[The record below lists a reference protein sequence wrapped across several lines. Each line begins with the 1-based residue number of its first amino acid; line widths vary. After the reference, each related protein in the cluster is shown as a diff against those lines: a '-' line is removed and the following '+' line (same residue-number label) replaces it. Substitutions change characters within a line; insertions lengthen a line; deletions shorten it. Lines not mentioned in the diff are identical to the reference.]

1 MDKLREVK
9 LENMSIADL
18 SLYTLL
24 RYADRADFLEND
36 RSRAIAATSLT
47 INSGVF
53 TAPSFPETTEV
64 TVDQVASGLITTCTC
79 NHSAIKLCPHQAEV
93 IHGIHTRPE
102 FRIFFDAHA
111 RKQFLKPHA
120 QPYGLGEGTDL
131 DAFFELQI
139 SDNRLEVRKRIKSL
153 VDPTD
158 RDNNAM
164 IVHPLSKGKRLAK
177 WDNEKR
183 KIVVLGRHRYFK
195 QVVFYLMEVGETK
208 TGALKYPIDNV
219 DPKELLWLTDDTA
232 SVKFYAALQSLQQKY
247 TEDDPEQD
255 VQLIQHIVENP
266 LALDFYYHDRSI
278 SDKFTPRS
286 LQPAKFS
293 SIQAEIHLTVS
304 QNTSFYKITGEL
316 QMAGLH
322 IPFHDLHI
330 KDRYF
335 LFHQNQYY
343 FLQRP
348 ELLSVVAF
356 FKKHDHSL
364 WVHATKY
371 PDFLQHTLGK
381 LADIVHI
388 DYTYIHKASEPE
400 RTASQSQRQS
410 LLYLQQEGAYIT
422 LRPVMKYGQSEVAVY
437 AKTNVFQRDEA
448 GNTVEIPRDQDAEL
462 RLISLIMRQHP
473 DFSQQLQEPEYFYL
487 HQDKFLDDDWFLM
500 AFQDWKNA
508 DITILGFNELKP
520 RNRPQQGQIRIEINS
535 GTDWFNAH
543 IKLRYGQQTIP
554 LKQLQRAI
562 RNKQQFIE
570 LDDGSQG
577 LLPQEWLQKISHYL
591 YIGKIQDETIRIPK
605 VGFSNLNDPTAA
617 EEEIWSTSAL
627 QELEEIRRTL
637 LNDEPIPEVP
647 VPDLLQAQIRTYQQE
662 GLNWLMRLNRMN
674 FGGCLADDMGLGKT
688 LQVIAFLLAK
698 REKRNT
704 APDLVILPT
713 SLLFNWQQEFARF
726 APSLRLYTHHGSA
739 RQKAVPDF
747 DTVDVVL
754 TTYGTI
760 VSDISIWKD
769 MPFDAVILDESQ
781 AIKNPSSAR
790 YKAVCALRSRIRFV
804 LTGTPIENN
813 TTDLYGQLSFACPGL
828 LGSRKYFKDVYAVP
842 IDQFDYRKRMQ
853 ELQQKVQ
860 PFILRRTKKQV
871 ATELPEKTEM
881 SIFCEMNTDQQ
892 AIYDNYEEALRNYV
906 EATDQE
912 GLLDNRMNVLAGLTK
927 LRQIANAPFLL
938 KEGHAK
944 NLSAKLELLMEH
956 LITKSK
962 AHKILVFS
970 QFVGMLDLV
979 KEQLEQSNIGLEYLT
994 GQTTNRSA
1002 VVHRFQNDPEIRV
1015 FLISLKAGGV
1025 GLNLTEAD
1033 YVYLIDPWWN
1043 TAAENQAID
1052 RSYRIGQSKHVV
1064 AVRLICSGTIEEKIV
1079 KLQQRKSDLVQQL
1092 VRPQQ
1097 SSIEQLSKQELLG
1110 LL

>member
-1 MDKLREVK
+1 
-9 LENMSIADL
+9 
-18 SLYTLL
+18 
-24 RYADRADFLEND
+24 
-36 RSRAIAATSLT
+36 
-47 INSGVF
+47 
-53 TAPSFPETTEV
+53 
-64 TVDQVASGLITTCTC
+64 
-79 NHSAIKLCPHQAEV
+79 
-93 IHGIHTRPE
+93 
-102 FRIFFDAHA
+102 
-111 RKQFLKPHA
+111 
-120 QPYGLGEGTDL
+120 
-131 DAFFELQI
+131 
-139 SDNRLEVRKRIKSL
+139 
-153 VDPTD
+153 
-158 RDNNAM
+158 
-164 IVHPLSKGKRLAK
+164 
-177 WDNEKR
+177 
-183 KIVVLGRHRYFK
+183 
-195 QVVFYLMEVGETK
+195 
-208 TGALKYPIDNV
+208 
-219 DPKELLWLTDDTA
+219 
-232 SVKFYAALQSLQQKY
+232 
-247 TEDDPEQD
+247 
-255 VQLIQHIVENP
+255 
-266 LALDFYYHDRSI
+266 
-278 SDKFTPRS
+278 
-286 LQPAKFS
+286 
-293 SIQAEIHLTVS
+293 
-304 QNTSFYKITGEL
+304 
-316 QMAGLH
+316 
-322 IPFHDLHI
+322 
-330 KDRYF
+330 
-335 LFHQNQYY
+335 
-343 FLQRP
+343 
-348 ELLSVVAF
+348 
-356 FKKHDHSL
+356 
-364 WVHATKY
+364 
-371 PDFLQHTLGK
+371 
-381 LADIVHI
+381 

-617 EEEIWSTSAL
+617 EEEVWSTSAR
-627 QELEEIRRTL
+627 QELETIHRTL
-637 LNDEPIPEVP
+637 LNGDAIPEVP
-647 VPDLLQAQIRTYQQE
+647 VPETLHAQLRSYQQE
-662 GLNWLMRLNRMN
+662 GLNWLMQLDRMN

-698 REKRNT
+698 KEERKS

-713 SLLFNWQQEFARF
+713 SLLFNWQQELARF

-760 VSDISIWKD
+760 VSDIGVWKN
-769 MPFDAVILDESQ
+769 MPFDCVILDESQ

-790 YKAVCALRSRIRFV
+790 YKAVCTLRSRNRFV

-813 TTDLYGQLSFACPGL
+813 TIDLYGQLSFACPGL

-842 IDQFDYRKRMQ
+842 IDQFEYRKRMQ

-881 SIFCEMNTDQQ
+881 SIFCEMNTAQQ
-892 AIYDNYEEALRNYV
+892 AIYDTYEEALRNYV
-906 EATDQE
+906 EAADQE

-944 NLSAKLELLMEH
+944 NLSAK
-956 LITKSK
+956 
-962 AHKILVFS
+962 
-970 QFVGMLDLV
+970 
-979 KEQLEQSNIGLEYLT
+979 
-994 GQTTNRSA
+994 
-1002 VVHRFQNDPEIRV
+1002 
-1015 FLISLKAGGV
+1015 
-1025 GLNLTEAD
+1025 
-1033 YVYLIDPWWN
+1033 
-1043 TAAENQAID
+1043 
-1052 RSYRIGQSKHVV
+1052 
-1064 AVRLICSGTIEEKIV
+1064 
-1079 KLQQRKSDLVQQL
+1079 
-1092 VRPQQ
+1092 
-1097 SSIEQLSKQELLG
+1097 
-1110 LL
+1110 